1 MTEFTPVTALLGG
14 GLIGLAA
21 TLLMAFNGRIAGI
34 SGITSGVLPPWTGT
48 GDLGWR
54 LPFLAGLLLAPILV
68 QITTGDISQTV
79 STDLPLMIV
88 AGLLVGFGSVYGN
101 GCTSGHGVCGLSRL
115 STRSLIATG
124 TFMIVAIATV
134 AITRH
139 GIGS

>member
-21 TLLMAFNGRIAGI
+21 TLLMAFSGRIAGI

-54 LPFLAGLLLAPILV
+54 LPFLAGLLLSPILV
-68 QITTGDISQTV
+68 QVTTGEISQTV
-79 STDLPLMIV
+79 STDLPLMII